1 MLSYAEPEERDRIAE
16 LRRRTAAASID
27 EDVERIAA
35 LRRRTQGHADEDLQR
50 VEALRRKTAAAPA
63 WTPADEEELA
73 QLRLKAQQELPATV
87 TPDGDE
93 AECRARTGEIVAR
106 ADGLLLAR

>member
-35 LRRRTQGHADEDLQR
+35 LRRRTAASTPADDEDLQR
-50 VEALRRKTAAAPA
+50 V
-63 WTPADEEELA
+63 ADD
-73 QLRLKAQQELPATV
+73 V
-87 TPDGDE
+87 
-93 AECRARTGEIVAR
+93 IVAQFVHPR
-106 ADGLLLAR
+106 

>member
-35 LRRRTQGHADEDLQR
+35 LRLKAAKAPADDEDLLGG
-50 VEALRRKTAAAPA
+50 LR
-63 WTPADEEELA
+63 
-73 QLRLKAQQELPATV
+73 
-87 TPDGDE
+87 
-93 AECRARTGEIVAR
+93 
-106 ADGLLLAR
+106 